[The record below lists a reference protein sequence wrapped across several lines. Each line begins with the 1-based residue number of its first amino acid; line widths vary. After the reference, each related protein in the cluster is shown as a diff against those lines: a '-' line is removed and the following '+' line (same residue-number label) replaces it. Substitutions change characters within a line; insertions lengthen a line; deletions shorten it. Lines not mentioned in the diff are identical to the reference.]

1 MKFLTQRAWHHAVR
15 GTGSRYVFERGFTH
29 SSHLRTH
36 ATGTDARNAPDA
48 GEEPR
53 TDTGR
58 SKEATYGCR
67 FSAQHREHGRH
78 AWVMA
83 VIEHRTK

>member
-1 MKFLTQRAWHHAVR
+1 MVCVPLCVR
-15 GTGSRYVFERGFTH
+15 VFRVSRVCPGSPRCLFTGSRYVFERGFTH

-58 SKEATYGCR
+58 SKEATYGCAFLR
-67 FSAQHREHGRH
+67 NIGT
-78 AWVMA
+78 WL
-83 VIEHRTK
+83 

>member
-1 MKFLTQRAWHHAVR
+1 MKFLTQPNAHTRMATRYAVPVA
-15 GTGSRYVFERGFTH
+15 GTYSLFERGFTH

-58 SKEATYGCR
+58 SKEATYGCAFLR
-67 FSAQHREHGRH
+67 NIGT
-78 AWVMA
+78 WL
-83 VIEHRTK
+83 

>member
-58 SKEATYGCR
+58 SKEATYALWLPLFCATSGTCG
-67 FSAQHREHGRH
+67 SMHGS
-78 AWVMA
+78 WL
-83 VIEHRTK
+83 

>member
-1 MKFLTQRAWHHAVR
+1 MDVKFLTQRAYAHGNAVR

-58 SKEATYGCR
+58 SKEATYGCAFLR
-67 FSAQHREHGRH
+67 NIGT
-78 AWVMA
+78 WL
-83 VIEHRTK
+83 